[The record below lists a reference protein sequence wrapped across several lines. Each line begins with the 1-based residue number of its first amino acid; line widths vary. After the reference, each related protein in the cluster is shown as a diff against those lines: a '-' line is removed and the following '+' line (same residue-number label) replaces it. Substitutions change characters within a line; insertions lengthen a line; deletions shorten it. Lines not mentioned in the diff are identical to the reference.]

1 MKKNKKKS
9 KDVSV
14 DENEKP
20 VESVEHT
27 PSLVLEP
34 SQETKNLIRK
44 AKAQYKLWKE
54 TKDPEYGIAAATTL
68 QQYADS
74 LEQETNVV
82 VAGKELWKLVSP
94 AYD

>member
-44 AKAQYKLWKE
+44 AKILITDQIVEIVGINDITISLVFLFIKE
-54 TKDPEYGIAAATTL
+54 
-68 QQYADS
+68 
-74 LEQETNVV
+74 
-82 VAGKELWKLVSP
+82 
-94 AYD
+94 